1 MYPHPLKTVP
11 LEVQAFRLLHK
22 KYRNNNELKQQQRRQ
37 QYIDLA
43 TG

>member
-1 MYPHPLKTVP
+1 MYPHPLKTIP

-22 KYRNNNELKQQQRRQ
+22 KYCNIKELKQQQQQ
-37 QYIDLA
+37 QYVDLA